1 MVSHKNVS
9 KSLFSV
15 PVPWILWLWSRTR
28 EQKYGDVSLVPRI
41 MNTSA
46 LLCVSETITWT
57 YASQPAGNENPCGNG
72 QFWWFLITTC
82 CRQTGNPSK
91 VEQSSLQQTCWGKG
105 MNGFLSTRHWCSW
118 PKCWF
123 YLQFQSELWFSIG
136 KQMHLSFL
144 SLFFFE
150 VVCIWQCKGCQHGQ
164 LLRMLMCVLT
174 TLLPGNSKVLFS

>member
-9 KSLFSV
+9 KSIFSV

-72 QFWWFLITTC
+72 QFWWFLLTTC

-91 VEQSSLQQTCWGKG
+91 AEQSSLQQTCWGKVG
-105 MNGFLSTRHWCSW
+105 WTASC
-118 PKCWF
+118 PPA
-123 YLQFQSELWFSIG
+123 IG
-136 KQMHLSFL
+136 APGLNVDFTYS
-144 SLFFFE
+144 SR
-150 VVCIWQCKGCQHGQ
+150 VNCGS
-164 LLRMLMCVLT
+164 VLASRCT
-174 TLLPGNSKVLFS
+174 FLFSVCFSLKWCAFDSAKAASTDNC